1 MANQTKIHVGLEIGS
16 SKTCFVV
23 GEVKAGSAIKIRG
36 ISVTGTAGVI
46 EGEIFDMAQACE
58 CLTDALAKAED
69 ACDVVIGS
77 VFLAVTGGHIRGINS
92 RGTYHLQD
100 GEPKVT
106 HEHVEEVCSIAR
118 EVDIPDD
125 HVYLHPIIRNYRVNG
140 LEQVNA
146 PVGLVGETVEADYH
160 IIHGI
165 GDRIQ
170 SSINLVREVGLELD
184 DIVFSSIA
192 AAEIA
197 LDRVQR
203 ERGALI
209 IDIGGGT
216 TDYALFLNGAIAASG
231 CIPRGGAHVTKDIN
245 LATGLPFSKAE
256 RLKVIEGDAS
266 GDPENSLGTAQ
277 LAHKEGDQK
286 FEVPR
291 RILNDVIRKRLEEIF
306 QLVRAGLPDGALE
319 SIGAGVFVTGGTSQM
334 QGFGE
339 LAADVFGRDIHRL
352 SPPKFSGIQTNYMDP
367 RYATAMGLVRY
378 AQLLETGQVCYR

>member
-1 MANQTKIHVGLEIGS
+1 MANQTKIYVGLEIGS

-23 GEVKAGSAIKIRG
+23 GEVKKGSAIKILG

-46 EGEIFDMAQACE
+46 EGEIFDLAQACE
-58 CLTDALAKAED
+58 CLTDSLAKAED
-69 ACDVVIGS
+69 ACDVEIGS

-92 RGTYHLQD
+92 RGTYQLQD

-106 HEHVEEVCSIAR
+106 HEHVEEVCRIAR

-125 HVYLHPIIRNYRVNG
+125 HVYLHPFIRNYRVNG
-140 LEQVNA
+140 LEQSNA

-165 GDRIQ
+165 GDRIR

-192 AAEIA
+192 AAQIA
-197 LDRVQR
+197 HARDR

-216 TDYALFLNGAIAASG
+216 TDYALYLNGVIAASG
-231 CIPRGGAHVTKDIN
+231 CIPRGGAHVTKDIH

-277 LAHKEGDQK
+277 LAHKTGDQK
-286 FEVPR
+286 FEVSR
-291 RILNDVIRKRLEEIF
+291 SILNDVIRKRLEEIL
-306 QLVRAGLPDGALE
+306 QLVRAGLPAGALE
-319 SIGAGVFVTGGTSQM
+319 SMGAGVFVTGGTSQM

-339 LAADVFGRDIHRL
+339 FAAGVFGRDVHRL
-352 SPPKFSGIQTNYMDP
+352 SPPKFRGIQTNFLDP
-367 RYATAMGLVRY
+367 RYATAMGLIRY
-378 AQLLETGQVCYR
+378 AQILETEQAQC